1 MENYV
6 REILK
11 TGIND
16 LDFKGIY
23 LADFLSTHGICNLEG
38 LLLSRFNT
46 YGTYEQL
53 TDRSSHLSCS
63 EIRRINKVIKSFGV
77 PELHLGMS
85 KAEIEKVVEEYE
97 RHPVFF
103 SKDRRVERIRKSK
116 KRLKTKQETL
126 KLRKQWAL
134 EELEKVSKEQERLR
148 RKSVEL
154 DAKIALLSIN
164 LGLENGDDNGRAK
177 QL

>member
-126 KLRKQWAL
+126 K
-134 EELEKVSKEQERLR
+134 ELEKVSKEQERLR

>member
-126 KLRKQWAL
+126 